1 MKKIFLPILLFTAT
15 VAFSQDLPKLELN
28 RDGVQPIVVNIDS
41 FTVQTLYKK
50 SLNWVQENNKNPKEV
65 LKTDI
70 ENETIRIAGLKN
82 NACYYKSL
90 GIKMSYDLEYLFQI
104 DLKDNKVR
112 LTFIPGQLWNGNQKV
127 LYDYKS
133 FFKNDG
139 EIRSMYK
146 DAKTSMEQS
155 MNDLVFSLYNFIK
168 GKKREW

>member
-82 NACYYKSL
+82 
-90 GIKMSYDLEYLFQI
+90 
-104 DLKDNKVR
+104 
-112 LTFIPGQLWNGNQKV
+112 
-127 LYDYKS
+127 
-133 FFKNDG
+133 
-139 EIRSMYK
+139 
-146 DAKTSMEQS
+146 
-155 MNDLVFSLYNFIK
+155 LV
-168 GKKREW
+168 

>member
-1 MKKIFLPILLFTAT
+1 
-15 VAFSQDLPKLELN
+15 
-28 RDGVQPIVVNIDS
+28 
-41 FTVQTLYKK
+41 
-50 SLNWVQENNKNPKEV
+50 
-65 LKTDI
+65 
-70 ENETIRIAGLKN
+70 
-82 NACYYKSL
+82 
-90 GIKMSYDLEYLFQI
+90 MSYDLEYLFQI